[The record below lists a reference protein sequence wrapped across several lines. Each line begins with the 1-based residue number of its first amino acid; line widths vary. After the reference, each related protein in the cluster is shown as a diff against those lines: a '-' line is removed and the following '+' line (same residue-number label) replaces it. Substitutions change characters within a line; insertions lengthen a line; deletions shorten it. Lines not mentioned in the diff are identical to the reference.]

1 MCPSFCVTFLTPAS
15 PPGEDLGS
23 APYGILKKPVN
34 GRELKDPAQDFRED
48 FLHTSNDKS
57 PVSLITVL
65 IGAVR
70 RNKDFFISLVLNKG

>member
-1 MCPSFCVTFLTPAS
+1 MTFLTPAS

-34 GRELKDPAQDFRED
+34 GRKLKDPAQDFGDD
-48 FLHTSNDKS
+48 FFHPPNDKS

-65 IGAVR
+65 IGTVR
-70 RNKDFFISLVLNKG
+70 RNKDFFISLVLNHFVY

>member
-1 MCPSFCVTFLTPAS
+1 MTFLTPAS

-34 GRELKDPAQDFRED
+34 GRELKDSAQDFWED
-48 FLHTSNDKS
+48 FFHPPNDKS